1 MRRLL
6 LLFLF
11 LASAAHAAKL
21 QPSDRTRLVNVS
33 DPQLSPDGRSVAVLV
48 SRPNLKEN
56 RNDSELVLVDVASAA
71 QRPLTSDRRGL
82 AQPRWS
88 PDGTRLAFLANAG
101 EKRQL
106 WVMPMSGGDAKK
118 VTDAPNG
125 ISHFAWSPDGAH
137 FAYVTADEAPK
148 KSEEEKHNRSFE
160 IFDDDFTITSEV
172 LPSHLWLIPSAG
184 GEAKRLT
191 SGTWSVHASAIQWT
205 PDGKSLAFT
214 RLETPHS
221 GNGSSA
227 RVALLDVES
236 GAMRMLAESKVQQ
249 TQPLVSPDGKSVVY
263 MQTHRGELGSQD
275 RLWLVLVEDRQSC
288 LSRAAT
294 GRIACPPLPRE
305 LGTLDRNFYRALWM
319 PDGKSLLA
327 GAHDGTTTALWLLP
341 AAEAAA
347 APRRLDLGGIEPH
360 ATYWIDASVGRNGAI
375 AFIGE
380 TSTRPRELYFMESP
394 SAKPRRLTS
403 FHDHFETL
411 ELARAE
417 RITFSNDG
425 YDLDGV
431 LLVPSGLDRTKKHP
445 LVLHLHGGPHNAS
458 TTGFSWL
465 PQLLAAQGWVVFMP
479 NYRGSDNLGNRTMR
493 AILMD
498 AGAGPGR
505 DIMAGIEAV
514 KKLGFI
520 DEERIAVGG
529 WSYGGTMTSWLVA
542 HYPVFKA
549 AVSGA
554 ALNSFVDTYNLSDF
568 NVARRSYWGSPYT
581 GDNMKRYVEQ
591 SPITYAGNIRT
602 PMLILSNTGDPRVPF
617 TQSFAMFRAL
627 RDNDVPTRFIAYPV
641 SGHSVTDPAHQADVD
656 RRWVEWFA
664 RYLQ

>member
-1 MRRLL
+1 MPRFL

-11 LASAAHAAKL
+11 LATAAHAARL

-33 DPQLSPDGRSVAVLV
+33 DPQLSPDGRSVVVLV
-48 SRPNLKEN
+48 SRPNVKEN
-56 RNDSELVLVDVASAA
+56 RHDSELVLVDVATAA
-71 QRPLTSDRRGL
+71 QRPLTSERRGL

-88 PDGTRLAFLANAG
+88 PDGTRLGFLANAG

-106 WVMPMSGGDAKK
+106 WVMPMSGGDARK

-125 ISHFAWSPDGAH
+125 IQQFAWSPDGAR
-137 FAYVTADEAPK
+137 FAYITADEPPK
-148 KSEEEKHNRSFE
+148 KSEEEQHNRSFE
-160 IFDDDFTITSEV
+160 IFDDHYLITGEV
-172 LPSHLWLIPSAG
+172 LPSHLWVIAARG

-191 SGTWSVHASAIQWT
+191 SGAWSVQAGPVQWT
-205 PDGKSLAFT
+205 PDGKSIAFT
-214 RLETPHS
+214 RLATPHS
-221 GNGSSA
+221 GNFDTA
-227 RVALLDVES
+227 RVALLDVGS
-236 GAMRMLAESKVQQ
+236 GAVRMLAESKAQQ
-249 TQPLVSPDGKSVVY
+249 TQPLLSPDGQSVAYV
-263 MQTHRGELGSQD
+263 QAHRGEPGNQD
-275 RLWLVLVEDRQSC
+275 RVWLAPVEDRQSC

-305 LGTLDRNFYRALWM
+305 LGTLDRNFYRAFWM
-319 PDGKSLLA
+319 PDGKSLLI
-327 GAHDGTTTALWLLP
+327 GAHDGTTTALWLQP
-341 AAEAAA
+341 TDAASE
-347 APRRLDLGGIEPH
+347 RLDLGEVEPF
-360 ATYWIDASVGRNGAI
+360 ATYSIDASVGRNGAI
-375 AFIGE
+375 AFTGV
-380 TSTRPRELYFMESP
+380 TPTRPRELYFMESAT
-394 SAKPRRLTS
+394 AKPRRLTS

-417 RITFSNDG
+417 RITFSSDG

-431 LLVPSGLDRTKKHP
+431 LLVPPGLDRTRKHP

-465 PQLLAAQGWVVFMP
+465 PQLLAAQGWVVFQP
-479 NYRGSDNLGNRTMR
+479 NYRGSDNLGNRAMR

-505 DIMAGIEAV
+505 DVMAGVEAV

-520 DEERIAVGG
+520 DGERLAVGG

-549 AVSGA
+549 AVAGA
-554 ALNSFVDTYNLSDF
+554 AVNSFLDTYNLSDF

-581 GDNMKRYVEQ
+581 GDNMKRYLEQ
-591 SPITYAGNIRT
+591 SPITYAGKIRT
-602 PMLILSNTGDPRVPF
+602 PMLILSNTGDARVPF

-627 RDNDVPTRFIAYPV
+627 RDNDVPVRFIAYPV
-641 SGHSVTDPAHQADVD
+641 SGHSADDPAHQLDVN
-656 RRWVEWFA
+656 RRWIEWLA
-664 RYLQ
+664 KYL